1 MRYISNARSKFVV
14 NTAGMRRALASAA
27 IPKWTSFGV
36 SLLRSLSFDPPNREL
51 QFGSVGR
58 HAPRNQVTNLL
69 RIMGSFWYRF
79 VSVEYL
85 TKCRLRD

>member
-1 MRYISNARSKFVV
+1 
-14 NTAGMRRALASAA
+14 
-27 IPKWTSFGV
+27 
-36 SLLRSLSFDPPNREL
+36 
-51 QFGSVGR
+51 
-58 HAPRNQVTNLL
+58 LL